1 MDEKQPFLEPTTGT
15 EPPRARAQ
23 GPHARHR
30 RGILLVASF
39 LACFALV
46 HYSWTS
52 LLLPGCYYHHHHD
65 NDGDD
70 NDGDDQSQRHSYE
83 GENISWEKCGEV
95 SGRPVECSTITVPM
109 DQFNATNSGDKVFTV
124 PLIRLRGHN
133 ATQNLL
139 LNPGGPGG
147 SGAEFLF
154 RRGDQ
159 LHTIVGEGFHLL
171 SFDPRGINGSTPRA
185 LCFPDRETRRDLAA
199 PRPVRLVEDSGR
211 GYADAHNFV
220 RACADTMGEHGLYIN
235 TPQTAADMNSILDA
249 VGQRDMAYW
258 GFSYGTLLGQTYAG
272 LFPERSRRVI
282 IDGVVNQF
290 DWYEELASPEDLSDS
305 ARVLEGFFRECVKA
319 GGDCALSSLAGS
331 AGELWDKVLGLA
343 DSIYEEPLGVYVDN
357 TQYGLLDYSR
367 ILFNGIFAALYKPA
381 NWYPLAD
388 RLARLLRGNATEA
401 FLAYGT
407 DNPFGIDVDAN
418 TFVELNDKRSGPEHW
433 PQDRQSA
440 LGIIAPVF
448 NSSIFGPAMYGGF
461 FAQQQWRVPR
471 THTYVPR
478 RGVETAHPLLILST
492 TYDPV
497 CPLVSAR
504 SANEAF
510 ARSRIVEVKGYGH
523 CSVAVASSCLAK
535 HVRAFLYNGTLPE
548 GYTQCEVDG
557 PYFVKPGEDGKPV
570 AALREFDDPEEARIH
585 TAQLQLARDPGWPAW
600 PRR

>member
-1 MDEKQPFLEPTTGT
+1 MDEKQPFLEPTAGT
-15 EPPRARAQ
+15 EPLRAPSQAQPSRARHTRA
-23 GPHARHR
+23 
-30 RGILLVASF
+30 LLLLTSF
-39 LACFALV
+39 LACFAFV
-46 HYSWTS
+46 HYSWTG
-52 LLLPGCYYHHHHD
+52 LLLPSYRHHCADHHHH
-65 NDGDD
+65 N
-70 NDGDDQSQRHSYE
+70 QSQRHSYD
-83 GENISWEKCGEV
+83 GEHISWETCGEI
-95 SGRPVECSTITVPM
+95 SGRSVECSTITVPM

-124 PLIRLRGHN
+124 PLIRLRGNN

-154 RRGDQ
+154 RRGEQ

-171 SFDPRGINGSTPRA
+171 SFDPRGINGSTPKA
-185 LCFPDRETRRDLAA
+185 LCYPDRETRRDLAA
-199 PRPVRLVEDSGR
+199 PPPLRLIEDSGP
-211 GYADAHNFV
+211 GYANAHNFV

-249 VGQRDMAYW
+249 VGQKDMIYW

-272 LFPERSRRVI
+272 LFPERSHRVI

-290 DWYEELASPEDLSDS
+290 DWYQELASPEDLSDTDK
-305 ARVLEGFFRECVKA
+305 VLEGFFSECIKA
-319 GGDCALSSLAGS
+319 GKDCPLSTIAGT
-331 AGELWDKVLGLA
+331 AEELWDKVLGFA
-343 DSIYEEPLGVYVDN
+343 DSVYEEPLSVYINN
-357 TQYGLLDYSR
+357 TEYGLLDYAKL
-367 ILFNGIFAALYKPA
+367 LFDGIFPVLYKPA
-381 NWYPLAD
+381 NWWPLAD
-388 RLARLLRGNATEA
+388 KLAKLLQGNATEA
-401 FLAYGT
+401 FLAYGKG
-407 DNPFGIDVDAN
+407 DPFGLDGDAN
-418 TFVELNDKRSGPEHW
+418 SFVQFNDMPSGPKYW

-440 LGIIAPVF
+440 LEIIAPVF
-448 NSSIFGPAMYGGF
+448 NSSLFGPAMYSGF
-461 FAQQQWRVPR
+461 YGEQQWRIPR

-478 RGVETAHPLLILST
+478 RGVETVHPLLILST

-557 PYFVKPGEDGKPV
+557 PYFVKPDEDGKAV
-570 AALREFDDPEEARIH
+570 GALREFDDPEEARIH
-585 TAQLQLARDPGWPAW
+585 KAQLQLARDPDWPVW
-600 PRR
+600 SRR

>member
-1 MDEKQPFLEPTTGT
+1 MMDEKQPFLEPTAGV

-23 GPHARHR
+23 RTRSRHT
-30 RGILLVASF
+30 RGLLLLTSF
-39 LACFALV
+39 LACFAVV

-52 LLLPGCYYHHHHD
+52 LLLPAYRHHCSHHHHHH
-65 NDGDD
+65 G
-70 NDGDDQSQRHSYE
+70 GQRHSYE
-83 GENISWEKCGEV
+83 GEHISWESCGEI

-124 PLIRLRGHN
+124 PLIRLRGQN

-154 RRGDQ
+154 RRGEQ

-171 SFDPRGINGSTPRA
+171 SFDPRGINGSTPKA
-185 LCFPDRETRRDLAA
+185 LCYPDRETRRNLAA
-199 PRPVRLVEDSGR
+199 PLPTRLIEDSGQ
-211 GYADAHNFV
+211 GFANAQNFV

-249 VGQRDMAYW
+249 VGQKDMVYW

-272 LFPERSRRVI
+272 MFPERSHRVI

-290 DWYEELASPEDLSDS
+290 DWYEELASTEDLSDTS
-305 ARVLEGFFRECVKA
+305 KVLEGFFKECIKA
-319 GGDCALSSLAGS
+319 GKDCPLSSLADS
-331 AGELWDKVLGLA
+331 AEELWDKVLGLV
-343 DSIYEEPLGVYVDN
+343 DSVYEEPLSVYINN
-357 TQYGLLDYSR
+357 TEYGLLDYAK
-367 ILFNGIFAALYKPA
+367 ILFDGIFPVLYKPA

-388 RLARLLRGNATEA
+388 KLAKLLQGNATEVY
-401 FLAYGT
+401 LAYGKG
-407 DNPFGIDVDAN
+407 DPFGLDGDAN
-418 TFVELNDKRSGPEHW
+418 AFVQFSDMKSGPKYW
-433 PQDRQSA
+433 PQDRESA
-440 LGIIAPVF
+440 LEIIAPVF
-448 NSSIFGPAMYGGF
+448 NSSMFGPAMYGGVY
-461 FAQQQWRVPR
+461 AQQQWRIPR
-471 THTYVPR
+471 THNYVPR
-478 RGVETAHPLLILST
+478 HGVETAHPLLILST

-510 ARSRIVEVKGYGH
+510 AGSQIVEVKGYGH

-535 HVRAFLYNGTLPE
+535 NVRAFLYNGTLPD

-557 PYFVKPGEDGKPV
+557 PYFVKPDEDGKAV
-570 AALREFDDPEEARIH
+570 TALREFDDLEEAKIH
-585 TAQLQLARDPGWPAW
+585 MAQLQLARDPDWPVW
-600 PRR
+600 FRR

>member
-1 MDEKQPFLEPTTGT
+1 MDEKQPFLEPTAGA
-15 EPPRARAQ
+15 EQPLGAPSRAQ
-23 GPHARHR
+23 RPGARR
-30 RGILLVASF
+30 TRGILLLTSF

-52 LLLPGCYYHHHHD
+52 LLLPGYRHHCAGHRHH
-65 NDGDD
+65 N
-70 NDGDDQSQRHSYE
+70 NQSRRHSYE
-83 GENISWEKCGEV
+83 GEHITWETCGEV

-147 SGAEFLF
+147 SGFEFLH
-154 RRGDQ
+154 RRGSQ
-159 LHTIVGEGFHLL
+159 LHSIVGEGFHLL
-171 SFDPRGINGSTPRA
+171 SFDPRGINSSTPKA
-185 LCFPDRETRRDLAA
+185 LCYPDPESRRKLETPPPLRF
-199 PRPVRLVEDSGR
+199 VEDSGA
-211 GYADAHNFV
+211 GYANAYNLV

-249 VGQRDMAYW
+249 VGQKDMVYW

-272 LFPERSRRVI
+272 LFPERSHRVI

-290 DWYEELASPEDLSDS
+290 DWYQELASTEDLSDTDK
-305 ARVLEGFFRECVKA
+305 VFEGFFSECVKA
-319 GGDCALSSLAGS
+319 GKDCPLLSVADT
-331 AGELWDKVLGLA
+331 ADELFDKVLGLV
-343 DSIYEEPLGVYVDN
+343 DSVYEEPLSVYINN
-357 TQYGLLDYSR
+357 TEYGLLDYAKV
-367 ILFNGIFAALYKPA
+367 LFNAIFPVLYKPA
-381 NWYPLAD
+381 NWWPLAD
-388 RLARLLRGNATEA
+388 KLTKLLQGNATEA
-401 FLAYGT
+401 FLAYGNG
-407 DNPFGIDVDAN
+407 NPFGLDGDAYA
-418 TFVELNDKRSGPEHW
+418 FVQNNDMPSGPKHW
-433 PQDRQSA
+433 PQDRESTMD
-440 LGIIAPVF
+440 IIAPVF
-448 NSSIFGPAMYGGF
+448 NSSLFGPLMYSGVYTE
-461 FAQQQWRVPR
+461 QQWRIPQ

-523 CSVAVASSCLAK
+523 CSVAVASTCLAK
-535 HVRAFLYNGTLPE
+535 HVRAFLYNGTLPD

-557 PYFVKPGEDGKPV
+557 PYFVKPSDDGKAV
-570 AALREFDDPEEARIH
+570 AALREFDDPEEAKIH
-585 TAQLQLARDPGWPAW
+585 MAQLQLARDPDWPVW
-600 PRR
+600 SRW